1 MVNSI
6 KFSIFAKKYLVM
18 NKVSII
24 MPSYNAAKFIAAAI
38 QSVIE
43 QTYSNW
49 ELLITDDCSKD
60 DTINIIKK
68 FQEIDNRIQLFSTGK
83 NSGAAVAR
91 NISLQNAT
99 GKYIAFLDSD
109 DTWISNKLETQI
121 KFMEKKNIAFSFSN
135 YSVMKEDGTLTGNI
149 IHAPKVIG
157 YHGYLRNT
165 IIGCLTVIIDREK
178 TGNFLMPNIKTSED
192 MALWLDI
199 MKRGYK
205 AWGLQVPLAQYRVVS
220 NSLTSKKW
228 IEAKYVWKVY
238 REIEHINPI
247 YSAICFIG
255 YAINAIIKRL

>member
-1 MVNSI
+1 
-6 KFSIFAKKYLVM
+6 
-18 NKVSII
+18 
-24 MPSYNAAKFIAAAI
+24 MPSYNAAKFIAASI
-38 QSVIE
+38 QSVID

-60 DTINIIKK
+60 ETVKIVEK
-68 FQEIDNRIQLFSTGK
+68 FLVEDNRIKLFSTGK
-83 NSGAAVAR
+83 NSGPACAR
-91 NISLQNAT
+91 NKSLENAT

-109 DTWISNKLETQI
+109 DIWVSNKLETQL
-121 KFMEKKNIAFSFSN
+121 KFMIEKNIAFSFSS
-135 YSVMKEDGTLTGNI
+135 YSVMKEDGTPIGNTI
-149 IHAPKVIG
+149 NVPKVIG

-178 TGNFLMPNIKTSED
+178 TGNFIMPNIKTSED
-192 MALWLDI
+192 MALWLNI
-199 MKRGYK
+199 MKRGFK

-220 NSLTSKKW
+220 KSLTSKKW

>member
-1 MVNSI
+1 
-6 KFSIFAKKYLVM
+6 
-18 NKVSII
+18 
-24 MPSYNAAKFIAAAI
+24 MPSYNAAKFIAASI

-43 QTYSNW
+43 QTYNNW

-60 DTINIIKK
+60 DTVKIVEK
-68 FQEIDNRIQLFSTGK
+68 FIVEDNRIKLFSTGK
-83 NSGAAVAR
+83 NSGPACAR
-91 NISLQNAT
+91 NKSLENAT

-109 DTWISNKLETQI
+109 DVWVSHKLETQL
-121 KFMEKKNIAFSFSN
+121 KFMIEKNIAFSFSS
-135 YSVMKEDGTLTGNI
+135 YSVMKEDGTPIGNTI
-149 IHAPKVIG
+149 NVPKVIG

-178 TGNFLMPNIKTSED
+178 TGNFIMPNIKTSED
-192 MALWLDI
+192 MALWLNI
-199 MKRGYK
+199 MKRGFK

-220 NSLTSKKW
+220 KSLTSKKW

>member
-1 MVNSI
+1 
-6 KFSIFAKKYLVM
+6 M

-24 MPSYNAAKFIAAAI
+24 MPSYNAANFIAASI

-83 NSGAAVAR
+83 NSGAAAAR

-109 DTWISNKLETQI
+109 DIWVSNKLETQL
-121 KFMEKKNIAFSFSN
+121 KFMIEKNIAFSFSS
-135 YSVMKEDGTLTGNI
+135 YSVMKEDGTPTGNTI
-149 IHAPKVIG
+149 NVPKIIG

-205 AWGLQVPLAQYRVVS
+205 AWGLQIPLAQYRVVS

-228 IEAKYVWKVY
+228 KEAKYVWKVY

-247 YSAICFIG
+247 YSTICFVG
-255 YAINAIIKRL
+255 YVINAIIKRL

>member
-1 MVNSI
+1 
-6 KFSIFAKKYLVM
+6 M

-24 MPSYNAAKFIAAAI
+24 MPSYNAANFIAASI

-83 NSGAAVAR
+83 NSGAAAAR

-109 DTWISNKLETQI
+109 DIWVSNKLETQL
-121 KFMEKKNIAFSFSN
+121 KFMIEKNIAFSFSS
-135 YSVMKEDGTLTGNI
+135 YSVMKEDGTPTGNTI
-149 IHAPKVIG
+149 NVPKVIG

-192 MALWLDI
+192 MALWLNI

-205 AWGLQVPLAQYRVVS
+205 AWGLQIPLAQYRVVS

-228 IEAKYVWKVY
+228 KEAKYVWKVY

-247 YSAICFIG
+247 YSTICFVG
-255 YAINAIIKRL
+255 YVINAIIKRL

>member
-1 MVNSI
+1 M
-6 KFSIFAKKYLVM
+6 
-18 NKVSII
+18 
-24 MPSYNAAKFIAAAI
+24 
-38 QSVIE
+38 
-43 QTYSNW
+43 
-49 ELLITDDCSKD
+49 ITDDCSKD

-121 KFMEKKNIAFSFSN
+121 KFMKKKNIAFSFSN